1 MASIPRSSLSS
12 NSSYFLTRLRSALAT
27 RFPNTGVRTSC
38 PAIVVPFG
46 ADASETTEVTPAN
59 YIGTKNHFETYEI
72 PNCSGSWNE
81 SSPDAH
87 NTYVRT
93 NDQRLSNKV
102 KPLIRF
108 IKAWKYFQNVPISSF
123 YLELRIAK
131 YSSEEVSIYY
141 AIDVKRIFSHL
152 NSVNLAKIRDPMG
165 VSGLIAPCRSEA
177 EMLTAKSKLSTALSR
192 ATKVRTAEEAGDIAE
207 AFDWWNK
214 LFAYNFPNYYK

>member
-1 MASIPRSSLSS
+1 MPLRHVFRTRVFERPVLPSL
-12 NSSYFLTRLRSALAT
+12 FLLE
-27 RFPNTGVRTSC
+27 PM
-38 PAIVVPFG
+38 P
-46 ADASETTEVTPAN
+46 SETTEVTPAN

-192 ATKVRTAEEAGDIAE
+192 ANQGAHCRRSWRHCRSVRLVEQA
-207 AFDWWNK
+207 
-214 LFAYNFPNYYK
+214 LCL